1 MNGFLAISVVHTMNN
16 EVFELFFAM
25 LSLGTLVFSV
35 IVLIARLIK
44 ANSFLTEV
52 KKIALPLAA
61 MITTTAMLGSL
72 YFSEIVNYK
81 PCRLCWY
88 QRSAMYP
95 LAILLVA
102 VNFKK
107 FKFMKIA
114 AVSLA
119 SIGGAV
125 SVYHWF
131 LERFTDLDA
140 GVCDAKLPCEFIWFE
155 NFGFVT
161 LSFMAF
167 TAFLATIVLVT
178 ISPQENK

>member
-1 MNGFLAISVVHTMNN
+1 MNQFAAISVVHTMNN

-25 LSLGTLVFSV
+25 LSLGTLIFGVV
-35 IVLIARLIK
+35 VVIARLTK
-44 ANSFLTEV
+44 ANSFLSEV
-52 KKIALPLAA
+52 QKIALPLAA

-81 PCRLCWY
+81 PCRLCWF

-102 VNFKK
+102 ANFKK
-107 FKFMKIA
+107 FKFTKIM
-114 AVSLA
+114 AVVLA
-119 SIGGAV
+119 LVGGSV
-125 SVYHWF
+125 STYHWF
-131 LERFTDLDA
+131 LERFPDLDA
-140 GVCDAKLPCEFIWFE
+140 GVCDAKLPCSVVWFE

-167 TAFLATIVLVT
+167 TAFFTTVVLVT
-178 ISPQENK
+178 LSPQEKK